1 MHGEA
6 RIVALGP
13 HDGATVADPVEGEV
27 TFKARAL
34 DSGGALCV
42 FERELA
48 PGEAVPAHAHAAQ
61 EEALYVLAGE
71 LRVRLGEHTYACAA
85 GGFVLIPRGIAHAI
99 ANDGGA
105 PARVLSVLSPAA

>member
-13 HDGATVADPVEGEV
+13 YDGTAIADAVEGDV

-34 DSGGALCV
+34 ESGGSLAI

-48 PGEAVPAHAHAAQ
+48 PGEAIGEHAHGGQ

-71 LRVRLGEHTYACAA
+71 LRVRLGAHVHHAPA
-85 GGFVLIPRGIAHAI
+85 GAFLLVPRGVAHALEN
-99 ANDGGA
+99 AGA
-105 PARVLSVLSPAA
+105 MPARVLSVRSPGR

>member
-13 HDGATVADPVEGEV
+13 HDGTTVADPVEGDV

-34 DSGGALCV
+34 ESGGALCV

-48 PGEAVPAHAHAAQ
+48 PGEAVRAHAHAAQ

-71 LRVRLGEHTYACAA
+71 VGVRLGEHTYTCAA
-85 GGFVLIPRGIAHAI
+85 GGFLLIPRGTRHAI
-99 ANDGGA
+99 ANEGGA

>member
-13 HDGATVADPVEGEV
+13 HDGTTVADPVEGEV

-34 DSGGALCV
+34 ESGGALCV

-48 PGEAVPAHAHAAQ
+48 PGAAVAAHAHAAQ

-71 LRVRLGEHTYACAA
+71 LSVRLGEHTYACAA
-85 GGFVLIPRGIAHAI
+85 GGFVLIPRGIAHALS
-99 ANDGGA
+99 NPGTV
-105 PARVLSVLSPAA
+105 PARVLTVRTPA